1 MKHIFL
7 IFIILCLYH
16 THSSA
21 HQEWVHQYIVQE
33 AYRYLERHVGPIPAL
48 KSYVGLDAMG
58 NPFFGAGQIN
68 RPFEHQ
74 HPLAVGIWQEDEID
88 AVWRYYGV
96 GGATRTTTH
105 FWSAQ
110 GGDDVMTDFPALT
123 IGDRENAY
131 LKARI
136 YMFNGE
142 HFYDIHGIT
151 VNGDYKILAKTLIW
165 DDRIKVI
172 GVQLEYQDLCHL
184 ITTGTFNVPY
194 GYQGI
199 EFAGLNTKRDLVA
212 EQSNYFSPERAKI
225 IGWNIFGRILHLLTD
240 MSVPAH
246 THADSHPCPLG
257 DEDYYEVFMGWRLN
271 APFLNCADQN
281 QSHSGTLWTSTDA
294 SKHGGLLYEVFS
306 MNDKDALRYL
316 FYTMNRLSAHFA
328 TRDENGNDWLWNGN
342 SMLVSHRYAALGS
355 QATNK
360 SIWNNT
366 QWSHLSATNT
376 YIGNELMN
384 YAIRA
389 TATAMYWMAIK
400 TGLVGCPETVYQQS
414 HTYYGMRN
422 YNEECVIKAAS
433 NIIAGSNVNSNLS
446 DAQGSVIVEDG
457 TLTYKAGQEIQLKS
471 GFHAKEGSTFRAMI
485 DNACPLTNQVC
496 SYSSTPKEQNDN
508 ILKNMREKTV
518 LTLLPDTMSLTQIV
532 SLRNTSI
539 WQSGPD
545 TIVVDSFFRVREYHR
560 PTYTDTTTG
569 NYLFDYPVI
578 YYTDSVE
585 LYSEQDSLYFE
596 GDDSLLVSIPCFSK
610 VILTDSVAY
619 IIPYCTGISI
629 KPNNEAPSIRAIYP
643 NPNSSYIDVALDN
656 KGAQTKVMI
665 YSPEGIKLSETMVGN
680 LQNQVRMSTQSL
692 AAGTYIIIVQSEKG
706 TTSKTFVIQ
715 R

>member
-1 MKHIFL
+1 MKKIYFT
-7 IFIILCLYH
+7 IILLFLFNVRVN
-16 THSSA
+16 A
-21 HQEWVHQYIVQE
+21 HQQWVHQYIVQE
-33 AYRYLERHVGPIPAL
+33 AYRYLERHIGPIPAL
-48 KSYVGLDAMG
+48 KSYVGIDAMG

-88 AVWRYYGV
+88 AVWRYYGL
-96 GGATRTTTH
+96 GGSTITTTH

-151 VNGDYKILAKTLIW
+151 VNGNYSVEGRFPSSWQIIRKNVYA
-165 DDRIKVI
+165 
-172 GVQLEYQDLCHL
+172 VQLEYNNLCNL
-184 ITTGTFNVPY
+184 INTGIHSVPY
-194 GYQGI
+194 GIILTSVPSLQGDKI
-199 EFAGLNTKRDLVA
+199 YLTANS
-212 EQSNYFSPERAKI
+212 SNFFSTDKAKT

-240 MSVPAH
+240 MGVPAH
-246 THADSHPCPLG
+246 THADTHPCPLDDG
-257 DEDYYEVFMGWRLN
+257 DFYELQMGTSIGHGISCSNPVLN
-271 APFLNCADQN
+271 
-281 QSHSGTLWTSTDA
+281 HWGTNWTAKSA
-294 SKHGGLLYEVFS
+294 SQHGGLLYEVFS
-306 MNDKDALRYL
+306 LNDKDALRYL

-328 TRDENGNDWLWNGN
+328 SKDENGNDWLANGN
-342 SMLVSHRYAALGS
+342 SMLVSHRYIDLGI
-355 QATNK
+355 TGTK
-360 SIWNNT
+360 KEDVY
-366 QWSHLSATNT
+366 SAFEYT
-376 YIGNELMN
+376 GDELMN

-457 TLTYKAGQEIQLKS
+457 TLTYKAGQEIQLKP

-485 DNACPLTNQVC
+485 DNSCPLTNQVC

-518 LTLLPDTMSLTQIV
+518 LTLLPDTMSLTAIA

-539 WQSGPD
+539 RQVGD
-545 TIVVDSFFRVREYHR
+545 TIIVDSFLKVIEYHR

-692 AAGTYIIIVQSEKG
+692 AAGTYVIIVQSEKG